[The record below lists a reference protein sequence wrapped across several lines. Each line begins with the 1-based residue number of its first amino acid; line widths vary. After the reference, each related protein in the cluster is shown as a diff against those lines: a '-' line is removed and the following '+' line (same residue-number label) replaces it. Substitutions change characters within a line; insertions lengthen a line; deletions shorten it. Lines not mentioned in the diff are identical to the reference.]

1 MSCSIINNISNIKD
15 ITYLELG
22 IDQNKNFDQIKC
34 NIKLSVDLNENALI
48 TSTTDDFFLILDKEV
63 LFDIIFIDAN
73 HDYDFVLK
81 DFNNSINHCN
91 DWILIHDMIPP
102 TKFWSQSKYCSDSYK
117 LLMYFIKETDFL
129 VYPMNC
135 NFGLTL
141 VKMPATPVDPP
152 EKYAN
157 IDFEEFDSFIK
168 MVKLY
173 SEEEIIELL
182 RNYK

>member
-1 MSCSIINNISNIKD
+1 MSCSIINNIPD
-15 ITYLELG
+15 IENLTYLELG
-22 IDQNKNFDQIKC
+22 IDQNKNFDQIKS
-34 NIKLSVDLNENALI
+34 NIKLSVDINGKALI
-48 TSTTDDFFLILDKEV
+48 TSTTDEFFQILDKDAS
-63 LFDIIFIDAN
+63 FDIIFIDAN

-91 DWILIHDMIPP
+91 RWILIHDMIPP

-117 LLMYFIKETDFL
+117 LLTYFLKETNFL

-141 VKMPATPVDPP
+141 IKMPATPVQPSDY
-152 EKYAN
+152 YAN
-157 IDFEEFDSFIK
+157 LEFEEFDSFIK
-168 MVKLY
+168 TVKLY

-182 RNYK
+182 RN